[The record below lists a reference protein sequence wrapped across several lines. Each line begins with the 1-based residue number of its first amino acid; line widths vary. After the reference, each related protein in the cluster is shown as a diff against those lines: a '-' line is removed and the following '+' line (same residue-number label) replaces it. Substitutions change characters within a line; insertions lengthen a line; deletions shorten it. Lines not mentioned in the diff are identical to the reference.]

1 MKTELAVENAD
12 IYSCA
17 HEIEPNFEEGELVML
32 VNKTLRLSKLKNNR
46 SLGIYLIIKRNLNT
60 YHCRNIITNVT
71 FIRNGRNLRKL
82 HLDEKVAEKLKAQ
95 NFKLREGHFLEPF
108 DPSASSDTEFELI
121 IDSIDEKPSFGKY
134 QLRKRK

>member
-1 MKTELAVENAD
+1 M
-12 IYSCA
+12 
-17 HEIEPNFEEGELVML
+17 
-32 VNKTLRLSKLKNNR
+32 
-46 SLGIYLIIKRNLNT
+46 NT
-60 YHCRNIITNVT
+60 YHCRNILTNVT

-108 DPSASSDTEFELI
+108 DPSASSNTEFELI
-121 IDSIDEKPSFGKY
+121 IDSIDEKPSFGTY